1 MSLAKRE
8 NICGNRRYHLN
19 VGNYTLMLRQLDTS
33 CPTQVEMTVVSALV
47 MLPAGVIF
55 PALQRA
61 ANTPPASQTLERIV
75 RKRTHD
81 GPDYNLDDELMR
93 QRDERDPD
101 CPRTLPV
108 GMRAPRVC
116 VSGLWVV
123 LPPYFR

>member
-1 MSLAKRE
+1 
-8 NICGNRRYHLN
+8 
-19 VGNYTLMLRQLDTS
+19 MLRQLDTS

-75 RKRTHD
+75 RKGTHD

-93 QRDERDPD
+93 QQDERDPD

-116 VSGLWVV
+116 VSRLWVV